1 MTVRFYKTCIKYDS
15 CCCVAATVSFVQSSY
30 SVNETDEV
38 VQFEIILSSI
48 SSTNI
53 EVQVE
58 STDVTAIGKHSS

>member
-1 MTVRFYKTCIKYDS
+1 M
-15 CCCVAATVSFVQSSY
+15 SFVQSSY

-38 VQFEIILSSI
+38 VQVEIILSNI

-58 STDVTAIGKHSS
+58 NTDVTAIGKHSS